1 MLVSG
6 EWKTGVPKK
15 KTRGQRRELIT
26 NSTHTWCRRRKSKT
40 GHIGG
45 RWDETALTATPPLLP
60 TLTHASKYHFHKIEL
75 DRLSTWQKWGVL
87 EFRNGVLAVCRGTS
101 SPLHQSGL
109 REMRCICSTHLQMI
123 RKLLE
128 QIYSPRTFKPHK
140 TVKTVRQLVSPT
152 PLPQRWILLRPTPNI
167 RWPEATFC
175 TQSIW

>member
-1 MLVSG
+1 MENRST
-6 EWKTGVPKK
+6 EK

-45 RWDETALTATPPLLP
+45 RWDETALTTTPLLLP

-75 DRLSTWQKWGVL
+75 DRLSTCKSEGFWNSEMVYWL
-87 EFRNGVLAVCRGTS
+87 CRGTS

-140 TVKTVRQLVSPT
+140 IVKTVRQLVSPT